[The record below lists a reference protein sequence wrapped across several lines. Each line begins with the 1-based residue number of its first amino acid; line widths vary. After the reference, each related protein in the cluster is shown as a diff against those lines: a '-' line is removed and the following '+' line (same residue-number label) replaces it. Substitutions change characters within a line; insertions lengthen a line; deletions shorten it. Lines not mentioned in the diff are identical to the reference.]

1 MPKVCIDPGHGG
13 SDPGALGVNGDFES
27 RLVLKIGLM
36 VRDIIAPWC
45 EVLMTRE
52 TDTFVSL
59 SERCRMANKWGADI
73 YVSIHFNSATPDA
86 HGWEVFTSGSTGSRK
101 LATDLAAAHSESF
114 PEQKARGIKG
124 IKQAGFYVLQESNMP
139 AVLWEGGFISNADEA
154 EWINQHDTQVRM
166 ADALAQ
172 GIINH
177 LGLPTEVEAL
187 TLEQRVARIEKF
199 LNI

>member
-13 SDPGALGVNGDFES
+13 TDPGALGVNGDFES
-27 RLVLKIGLM
+27 RLVLNVGLM
-36 VRDIIAPWC
+36 VKTIIAPMC
-45 EVLMTRE
+45 DVLMTRE
-52 TDTFVSL
+52 DDTFVSL

-101 LATDLAAAHSESF
+101 LANDLAAAHSEAF
-114 PEQKARGIKG
+114 PEQKTRG
-124 IKQAGFYVLQESNMP
+124 IKQAGFYVIKETDMP
-139 AVLWEGGFISNADEA
+139 AALWEGGFISNVKEA
-154 EWINQHDTQVRM
+154 EWINQHETQVRM
-166 ADALAQ
+166 ADAIAQ
-172 GIINH
+172 GIINN
-177 LGLPTEVEAL
+177 LGLGEQAAL

>member
-27 RLVLKIGLM
+27 RLVLKVAQM
-36 VRDIIAPWC
+36 VEAIIAPKC
-45 EVLMTRE
+45 EVLMTRND
-52 TDTFVSL
+52 DTFVSL

-73 YVSIHFNSATPDA
+73 FVSIHFNSATPDA
-86 HGWEVFTSGSTGSRK
+86 HGWEVFTSGSTGSRQ
-101 LATDLAAAHSESF
+101 LASDIAEAHAAEFHD
-114 PEQKARGIKG
+114 QKERGIK
-124 IKQAGFYVLQESNMP
+124 QTGFFVLKETDMP
-139 AVLWEGGFISNADEA
+139 AVLWEGGFISNAKEA

-172 GIINH
+172 GILNH
-177 LGLPTEVEAL
+177 LGLGSEPQAL
-187 TLEQRVARIEKF
+187 TLEQRVVRIEKF